1 MIGTV
6 KRDVEFTVIACTNS
20 IPDAPVTMTDLTGTE
35 IQTGPTGLE
44 MCVGDEFC
52 LDLIF
57 TDQNIGD
64 SLTLTTNATLA
75 LPGATLTQTIIDRAT
90 VTRAIPAFVGIAGC
104 WSHWQWHLSL
114 RYTDHLQHL
123 VPGTANGWQWHA
135 SSA

>member
-57 TDQNIGD
+57 TDQTSATASRSPPTLRWPHRVPPSHRPSSIG
-64 SLTLTTNATLA
+64 
-75 LPGATLTQTIIDRAT
+75 PR
-90 VTRAIPAFVGIAGC
+90 
-104 WSHWQWHLSL
+104 
-114 RYTDHLQHL
+114 
-123 VPGTANGWQWHA
+123 
-135 SSA
+135 

>member
-75 LPGATLTQTIIDRAT
+75 LPGAT
-90 VTRAIPAFVGIAGC
+90 F
-104 WSHWQWHLSL
+104 
-114 RYTDHLQHL
+114 TDHHRSGHGDPCHTRFRGNRWVLAPLAVAPLSPLHRPPSAL
-123 VPGTANGWQWHA
+123 GTGYR
-135 SSA
+135 

>member
-35 IQTGPTGLE
+35 IQTGPPGLE

-75 LPGATLTQTIIDRAT
+75 LPGATFTQTIIDRAT
-90 VTRAIPAFVGIAGC
+90 VTLAIPALVGIAGC
-104 WSHWQWHLSL
+104 WSHWQWHPLSPL
-114 RYTDHLQHL
+114 HRPPSAL
-123 VPGTANGWQWHA
+123 GTGYR
-135 SSA
+135 